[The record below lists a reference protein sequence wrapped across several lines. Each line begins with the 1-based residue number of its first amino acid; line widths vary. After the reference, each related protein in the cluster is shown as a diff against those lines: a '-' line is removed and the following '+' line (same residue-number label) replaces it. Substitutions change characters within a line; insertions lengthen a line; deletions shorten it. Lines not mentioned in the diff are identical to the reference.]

1 MISATELSSA
11 LDVVID
17 TIVNRVVQRLAAGQH
32 ADWVDQGGSP
42 LGPRRHRAAVLR
54 RIAAG
59 QPGAT
64 KIGRRHLLSRDAL
77 EAELAAAADKAPV
90 SPSVADELRRELR
103 LVGR

>member
-1 MISATELSSA
+1 MATP
-11 LDVVID
+11 DID
-17 TIVNRVVQRLAAGQH
+17 AVCGAFADLIASLVVQKLQTGALAGY
-32 ADWVDQGGSP
+32 VDQAVSP

-59 QPGAT
+59 QPGAA

-77 EAELAAAADKAPV
+77 EAELAAAADKAPA